1 MGRNDEN
8 RKKKKN
14 SALGKHLILVSDK
27 TSMDATIST
36 QKFKLKQDIYIIYIV
51 PKFLFQNVFKQ

>member
-1 MGRNDEN
+1 
-8 RKKKKN
+8 
-14 SALGKHLILVSDK
+14 
-27 TSMDATIST
+27 MDATISK